1 MNTSVDDKRLDPD
14 TVELL
19 RGSLTHLL
27 AEHDERPLADR
38 LTELGWAEVVEQDP
52 LTALGLLFDLKGT
65 TLSPADAL
73 GPALADQLAAVT
85 GDATLASATVGLPSP
100 FGESTATGDTISET
114 ISETISVECAA
125 ASPPGEMVA
134 VIAGDRVALVI
145 ADGLTSH
152 PMVGFDETLPLIR
165 LTGAAAVVRWFDA
178 DVATALVA
186 RARWLLACELTAI
199 ARQVVVGAVAYTKE
213 RVQYGKPIGVFQ
225 ALQHR
230 LASAHAMTVGAAH
243 LAAQAGFDGDP
254 WTAMV
259 AKCMAGQTA
268 EHACTQA
275 QQCYGAIGFTW
286 EHEFHRSLRRTYALD
301 RLFGDWRT
309 LEHEIGTRLQA
320 GGTVP
325 RIGTL

>member
-1 MNTSVDDKRLDPD
+1 MTTSLDDMRLDPD

-27 AEHDERPLADR
+27 TEHDDRPLADR
-38 LTELGWAEVVEQDP
+38 LAEFGWADVVEQDP
-52 LTALGLLFDLKGT
+52 ATALGLLFDVKGT

-73 GPALADQLAAVT
+73 GPVLADHLGAVA

-100 FGESTATGDTISET
+100 FGDSTVTGDTIS
-114 ISETISVECAA
+114 VECTV
-125 ASPPGEMVA
+125 ASPPGELLA
-134 VIAGDRVALVI
+134 VFVGDGVALVT
-145 ADGLTSH
+145 AAGLTSD
-152 PMVGFDETLPLIR
+152 GASGIDDTLPLLR
-165 LTGAAAVVRWFDA
+165 VAGTAAAVRWFDA
-178 DVATALVA
+178 EVAAALVA
-186 RARWLLACELTAI
+186 RAQWLLACELTAI
-199 ARQVVVGAVAYTKE
+199 ARNVVGGAVAYTKE

-230 LASAHAMTVGAAH
+230 LAGAHAMTVGAAH
-243 LAAQAGFDGDP
+243 LAEQAGSDGDP
-254 WTAMV
+254 WTATV